1 MLMSFF
7 NEKSKEINCKV
18 VYYGPPLCGKST
30 TLRAVHDQVKNEAR
44 GDLISLSQGNDRT
57 LYFDFVPLTLG
68 KFKGYTIR
76 LHLYTVPGEVGYAAA
91 RKLISKGVDGVVFM
105 ADSQLQKMEENLK
118 SLGNLC
124 EIIKSE
130 GLDWKEVPTVFQYN
144 KRDLPNAVP
153 VEELHN
159 ILNQNNADEFET
171 VAITGQGVFD
181 VLRSIGSKV
190 LLNLKRKP
198 L

>member
-1 MLMSFF
+1 MSFI
-7 NEKSKEINCKV
+7 NDKQKEINCKV

-30 TLRAVHDQVKNEAR
+30 TLRAIYEQVREESK
-44 GDLISLSQGNDRT
+44 GDLISLSQDNERT
-57 LYFDFVPLTLG
+57 LYFDFVPLSLG
-68 KFKGYTIR
+68 NFKGYTIR

-105 ADSQLQKMEENLK
+105 ADSQLQKMEENLRC
-118 SLGNLC
+118 LTNLR
-124 EIIKSE
+124 EIIKNG
-130 GLDWKEVPTVFQYN
+130 GLDSAQVPMVIQYN

-153 VEELHN
+153 VEELRDL
-159 ILNQNNADEFET
+159 LNKNKDDDFET

-181 VLRSIGSKV
+181 VLRAIGTKV

>member
-1 MLMSFF
+1 MSFI
-7 NEKSKEINCKV
+7 NDKQKEINCKV

-30 TLRAVHDQVKNEAR
+30 TLRAVYEQVKEEVK
-44 GDLISLSQGNDRT
+44 GDLISLSQDNDRT
-57 LYFDFVPLTLG
+57 LFFDFVPLSLG
-68 KFKGYTIR
+68 KYKGYTIR

-118 SLGNLC
+118 SLSNLN
-124 EIIKSE
+124 EILKNE
-130 GLDWKEVPTVFQYN
+130 GLDPKQVPMVIAYN

-153 VEELHN
+153 VEELRGL
-159 ILNQNNADEFET
+159 LNRNHSDDFET
-171 VAITGQGVFD
+171 VAVTGRGVFD
-181 VLRSIGSKV
+181 VLRAIGTKV
-190 LLNLKRKP
+190 LFNLKRKP